1 MLNIG
6 ELATAAD
13 TEADLTLIVMNDGG
27 YGVIRNMQDARFAGR
42 HYYADL
48 FTPDFGQLAASCNI
62 AHWKVAAIDDFGAAI
77 AAALAHQGPAMV
89 EVDMTA
95 IGPMAVPFA
104 GPIRR

>member
-13 TEADLTLIVMNDGG
+13 TRADVTLIVMNDGG

-48 FTPDFGQLAASCNI
+48 FTPDFG
-62 AHWKVAAIDDFGAAI
+62 
-77 AAALAHQGPAMV
+77 
-89 EVDMTA
+89 
-95 IGPMAVPFA
+95 
-104 GPIRR
+104 